1 MAKHTYRL
9 SGFSSVKMNGF
20 SSLKLPKL
28 KGHVKLTLHNCK
40 NGKNEVFEGDNI
52 ITYAVRDIF
61 ANNYL
66 GAIDYSKLMPLW
78 SKWYSGILCYQNAF
92 DEDPQTDKPY
102 PDDYFPQGDDVNPVT
117 AHAGTTVP
125 QDFAD
130 DLKRGMPNTAG
141 QVFADGVV
149 KQAWEWGSTQGNGVI
164 SALALTHADTGNCGL
179 GSSSN
184 AFAGY
189 SPFALIQGSQLPSIS
204 VSAGSKN
211 VIACQYDDN
220 HSLFFHHGEDG
231 DFAIGSV
238 QFSSTEITVH
248 IRRLPFF
255 KAGLYETFVPSDY
268 ERVFT
273 VTIPFTVYCIPAYY
287 FDYDNKQLWIF
298 SNLTAAK
305 SHSSTTV
312 NYCVI
317 DCENEEVLSSGTIV
331 SDTSELAPVCCC
343 NNNVRARR
351 GSMYDYAQIIKDG
364 NYVYLPTGSVTWGD
378 SDGWDPCYA
387 IINGYKKI
395 DITNQADQEK
405 INYNSNQNTF
415 RPIMKAGGL
424 LVSSGRVMNGGV
436 GYSCADQ
443 FANPNLSDL
452 SYIGW
457 TFSRQDKVSAYVSA
471 KASGYT
477 SSTEARYIAAN
488 KMVNTSKWNLPSS
501 VQKTSS
507 HSMTI
512 EYTLQEVSENE

>member
-1 MAKHTYRL
+1 MVKDTYRL
-9 SGFSSVKMNGF
+9 NGF
-20 SSLKLPKL
+20 NSVKLPKL
-28 KGHVKLTLHNCK
+28 KGHVKLTLHNCRT
-40 NGKNEVFEGDNI
+40 GKNEIIEGDNI
-52 ITYAVRDIF
+52 ITNAVRDIF

-78 SKWYSGILCYQNAF
+78 SNWYGGILCYQNAF

-102 PDDYFPQGDDVNPVT
+102 PDDYYPQGDDVNPVT

-164 SALALTHADTGNCGL
+164 SALALTHKDTGDCGL
-179 GSSSN
+179 GASSD
-184 AFAGY
+184 AFAGF

-204 VSAGSKN
+204 VATGSKN

-231 DFAIGSV
+231 DFAIGNV
-238 QFSSTEITVH
+238 QFASTEITVH

-298 SNLTAAK
+298 SNLTAARA
-305 SHSSTTV
+305 HSSTTV

-331 SDTSELAPVCCC
+331 SDTSELAPVCYS
-343 NNNVRARR
+343 NNNATTRQ
-351 GSMYDYAQIIKDG
+351 GCMFDYTQIIKDG
-364 NYVYLPTGSVTWGD
+364 NYVYLPTGSVVWGD
-378 SDGWDPCYA
+378 TAGWDACYA
-387 IINGYKKI
+387 SINGYKKI
-395 DITNQADQEK
+395 NISNQAEQSK
-405 INYNSNQNTF
+405 ITYNASQTTF

-436 GYSCADQ
+436 GYSCTDQ
-443 FANPNLSDL
+443 FPNPGLTGV
-452 SYIGW
+452 SYMGYAFAEQESI
-457 TFSRQDKVSAYVSA
+457 SSYVSA
-471 KASGYT
+471 KGAGFN
-477 SSTEARYIAAN
+477 SSSQARYIAVN
-488 KMVNTSKWNLPSS
+488 KLVNTSKFNLPSS

-507 HSMTI
+507 QSMTI
-512 EYTLQEVSENE
+512 EYTLQEVSE

>member
-1 MAKHTYRL
+1 MVKDTYRL
-9 SGFSSVKMNGF
+9 NGFSSV
-20 SSLKLPKL
+20 KLPKL
-28 KGHVKLTLHNCK
+28 KGHVKLTLHNCRT
-40 NGKNEVFEGDNI
+40 GKNEVFEGENI
-52 ITYAVRDIF
+52 ITNAVRDIF

-66 GAIDYSKLMPLW
+66 GGIDYSKLMPLW

-102 PDDYFPQGDDVNPVT
+102 PDDYYPQGDDVNPVT

-149 KQAWEWGSTQGNGVI
+149 KQSWEWGSTQGNGVI

-179 GSSSN
+179 GASSN
-184 AFAGY
+184 AFAGF

-204 VSAGSKN
+204 VATGQKN
-211 VIACQYDDN
+211 IISCQYDDN
-220 HSLFFHHGEDG
+220 HSLFFHHGESG

-238 QFSSTEITVH
+238 QFASTEITVH

-298 SNLTAAK
+298 SNLTAAR
-305 SHSSTTV
+305 SHSNTTV

-317 DCENEEVLSSGTIV
+317 DCESEEVLSSGTIV
-331 SDTSELAPVCCC
+331 SDNTDLAPVCAC
-343 NNNVRARR
+343 NNSVANRN
-351 GSMYDYAQIIKDG
+351 GSQYDYAQIIKDG
-364 NYVYLPTGSVTWGD
+364 NYVYLPIGSVVWGD
-378 SDGWDPCYA
+378 AGGGAWDPCYV
-387 IINGYKKI
+387 IVSGYKKI
-395 DITNQADQEK
+395 DITNQADQSA
-405 INYNSNQNTF
+405 IAYNTNQNTF

-443 FANPNLSDL
+443 FGNPDLTAL

-471 KASGYT
+471 KASGFN
-477 SSTEARYIAAN
+477 SSTQARYIAAN
-488 KMVNTSKWNLPSS
+488 KMVNTSKFNLPSS

-507 HSMTI
+507 QSMTI
-512 EYTLQEVSENE
+512 EYTLQEVSE